1 MEMQLDSKTIFK
13 PSQIDDLLNKDYKFI
28 KNNKKIEYMNIPIA
42 FDIETTSF
50 YNASGEKQATMY
62 AWVFGINGKCIIGRT
77 WDEFLLIL
85 KRIKDFYSLNIN
97 KRIIIW
103 VHNLSFEFAFIQ
115 HLFKWDNVFAVDDR
129 KPVYA
134 TTNDGLE
141 FRCSYILS
149 GYSLDML
156 SKNLTTYKINKLVG
170 DLDYS
175 KLRHSKTPLTDKEY
189 QYILH
194 DGLVVMAYIKEL
206 LDQYGDMNKLPLTQ
220 TGFVRKYVRTECLYS
235 GYTSH
240 KKKFVYKHYKKY
252 NSLMNTL
259 TIPNYKAYQQMKRV
273 YTGGFTHCNSLY
285 SGLIID
291 DVTSFDF
298 TSSYPYV
305 MVSELYPMSKP
316 KLIQLHSQDEFNKYL
331 ISHCCMFEITFYNIK
346 PKIIYDHPISAS
358 KCFNID
364 NVVEDNG
371 RVVTADRLSISINE
385 VDFRIIKD
393 FYEWDYCDV
402 WNFRI
407 MEKGYLPTPFVKAIL
422 KLYELKTTL
431 KGSTDSDDLQR
442 YLNAKQQLNA
452 SYGMAVTDIL
462 QLNRTFKDGC
472 WINEEPD
479 IEEVF
484 NKYNKA
490 KNRFLYYPW
499 GLWVTSY
506 ARKNLFMGIKAFGRD
521 YIYADT
527 DSAKIRNA
535 SNHINWINKYN
546 DMVRKKLTDA
556 MKWHRLDFSM
566 VEPQTIKGE
575 KKLIG
580 VWDYDGHYKRFKTL
594 GAKRYM
600 YEDDENQMHITCS
613 GVKKSSIN
621 YLKRLANN
629 DNTKVFNLFKDDLYI
644 PKEETGKNIHT
655 YIDYEMKGYL
665 TDYLGNTSKYHE
677 LSGVHLEGAEYTLSL
692 STNYIKYLSGIQ
704 QLI

>member
-1 MEMQLDSKTIFK
+1 MEMLLDSKTIFK

-77 WDEFLLIL
+77 WDEFLLMLNRVIT
-85 KRIKDFYSLNIN
+85 FYQLNLN

-103 VHNLSFEFAFIQ
+103 VHNLAFEFAFIQ
-115 HLFKWDNVFAVDDR
+115 HLFEWDNVFAVDDR

-134 TTNDGLE
+134 VTNDGLE

-175 KLRHSKTPLTDKEY
+175 LLRHSKTPLTDKEY

-206 LDQYGDMNKLPLTQ
+206 LDQYCDMHKLPLTQ

-291 DVTSFDF
+291 DVTSYDF

-358 KCFNID
+358 KCFNTL

-393 FYEWDYCDV
+393 FYEWDYVDV

-431 KGSTDSDDLQR
+431 KGSTDSDDIQR

-535 SNHINWINKYN
+535 SDHINWINKYN
-546 DMVRKKLTDA
+546 DMVRCKLKCA

-621 YLKRLANN
+621 YLLRLAHN

-644 PKEETGKNIHT
+644 PKTETGKNIHT

-665 TDYLGNTSKYHE
+665 TDYLGNTSNYHE

>member
-50 YNASGEKQATMY
+50 YNTSGEKQATMY

-77 WDEFLLIL
+77 WDEFLLMLNRVIT
-85 KRIKDFYSLNIN
+85 FYQLNLN

-103 VHNLSFEFAFIQ
+103 IHNLAFEFAFIQ
-115 HLFKWDNVFAVDDR
+115 HLFEWDNVFAVDDR

-134 TTNDGLE
+134 VTNDGLE

-194 DGLVVMAYIKEL
+194 DGLVVMAYIQEL
-206 LDQYGDMNKLPLTQ
+206 LDQYGDMHKLPLTQ

-291 DVTSFDF
+291 DVTSYDF

-358 KCFNID
+358 KCFNTD

-393 FYEWDYCDV
+393 FYDWDYVDV

-431 KGSTDSDDLQR
+431 KGSTDPDDLQR

-462 QLNRTFKDGC
+462 QLNRTYKDGC

-484 NKYNKA
+484 NKYNNA

-546 DMVRKKLTDA
+546 DMVRYKLECA

-600 YEDDENQMHITCS
+600 YEDDNNEMHITCS
-613 GVKKSSIN
+613 GVKKSSID

-665 TDYLGNTSKYHE
+665 TDYLGNTSRYHE